1 MAAYSSR
8 SRRASTATWMLG
20 FGIGVIVVLDWRPV
34 NSEADLESD
43 DRHLLEALQDGPS
56 PQAGEINDLV
66 RIVILVAFVG
76 FELRPFELELFRY
89 ARSQRSA
96 FAEAG
101 TGIAPYISEASHQT
115 PRPVVRV
122 A

>member
-1 MAAYSSR
+1 MV
-8 SRRASTATWMLG
+8 G

-66 RIVILVAFVG
+66 RIVLLALLCAFDLA
-76 FELRPFELELFRY
+76 FLLEHFLGGLF
-89 ARSQRSA
+89 ARTSGGTDVVVKSA
-96 FAEAG
+96 LG
-101 TGIAPYISEASHQT
+101 H
-115 PRPVVRV
+115 
-122 A
+122 

>member
-1 MAAYSSR
+1 
-8 SRRASTATWMLG
+8 MLG

-66 RIVILVAFVG
+66 RIVLLAFG
-76 FELRPFELELFRY
+76 CFLGRTAHFDLNLDI
-89 ARSQRSA
+89 A
-96 FAEAG
+96 FALAF
-101 TGIAPYISEASHQT
+101 TLHLF
-115 PRPVVRV
+115 V
-122 A
+122 AAAT